1 MSNTIAYV
9 DNQTLTNIADAVR
22 YKTGTNGKMLLSD
35 IPDKIRNIEG
45 IVPSGSIEVTEN
57 GTYDVT
63 TKQTVFVNVPSQA
76 PVLDSL
82 SVTANGTYT
91 PASGTDGFDEV
102 VVNIPTGEETWD
114 GTLYPITDETDPIYE
129 SKPFDA
135 HWVQLSAGDTIIIEG
150 YGRGRWVGFRGITTT
165 SISSLPATINIA
177 VRSAPQ
183 FDYLRFRF
191 DVVEDCIAVLAS
203 SSGSKEGTH
212 SGQVG
217 YCFCGEYLKWKVI
230 HAS

>member
-9 DNQTLTNIADAVR
+9 DNQTLTNIANAVR
-22 YKTGTNGKMLLSD
+22 NKTGTNEKMLLSD

-45 IVPSGSIEVTEN
+45 IIPSGSIEVTEN

-63 TKQTVFVNVPSQA
+63 TKQTVFVNVPSQI

-114 GTLYPITDETDPIYE
+114 GTLYPITDETDPIYD

-135 HWVQLSAGDTIIIEG
+135 HWVQLDAGDTIIIEG

-165 SISSLPATINIA
+165 TISSLPSTINIA

-203 SSGSKEGTH
+203 SSGSREGTH